1 MVSIWYI
8 VCSPKREKFIEG
20 EIEETDLLIPFNKI
34 DHFKNQ
40 LPEDKDAKVVVY
52 CLMGPMSSIAAD
64 KLAGMGYTQVF
75 NLQGG
80 MIAWQSIG
88 KKLLIQSD

>member
-1 MVSIWYI
+1 
-8 VCSPKREKFIEG
+8 
-20 EIEETDLLIPFNKI
+20 
-34 DHFKNQ
+34 
-40 LPEDKDAKVVVY
+40 
-52 CLMGPMSSIAAD
+52 MGSIAAG

-88 KKLLIQSD
+88 KPLLIQSD